1 MRKTVLA
8 LLTVLLVIPTLAFA
22 NGSGESAA
30 AATDGSWVPA
40 KNIEWV
46 VTSSPGG
53 GSDIFTRMITDI
65 IAKQKLVGQT
75 ILVNNQTD
83 GGGEVGRLRVSQ
95 EKGDGLLL
103 LTFNSGDLT
112 PMVKNTQNRIKNF
125 RPIAVMAVD
134 RHLLLKGKKTKYTT
148 FSDAIDAAKNGK
160 KIIIGGSKGDDLN
173 IYNLLR
179 AELGLTEDQLTY
191 IMHDATSD
199 AITALLGGHID
210 YCVSKPASSDQYIK
224 SGDATPVVA
233 FALKRFG
240 GSLAEVPLLSEIG
253 PYKNIES
260 PIWRGVVTS
269 GKTPDHIVKYWSD
282 VLYKASLTEE
292 WQKNYIEKNLLTA
305 DFMPYDVATQYMQD
319 YENNVLN

>member
-1 MRKTVLA
+1 MKKTA
-8 LLTVLLVIPTLAFA
+8 LVLLSVLLLASAMAFA
-22 NGSGESAA
+22 NGSGEAKTPA
-30 AATDGSWVPA
+30 DGSWTPA
-40 KNIEWV
+40 KNVEWV

-65 IAKQKLVGQT
+65 IAKHKLVGQT

-134 RHLLLKGKKTKYTT
+134 RHLLLEGKKTKYAT
-148 FSDAIDAAKNGK
+148 FSDAINAAKKGT

-173 IYNLLR
+173 IYNLLKD
-179 AELGLTEDQLTY
+179 ELGLTEDQFTY

-210 YCVSKPASSDQYIK
+210 YCISKPASSDQYIK

-240 GSLAEVPLLSEIG
+240 GNLADVPLLSEIG
-253 PYKNIES
+253 PYHNIES

-269 GKTPDHIVKYWSD
+269 GKTPDPVVKYWSD
-282 VLYKASLTEE
+282 ILYQVSQTDE
-292 WQKNYIEKNLLTA
+292 WQMNYIEKNLLTA

>member
-1 MRKTVLA
+1 MKKTA
-8 LLTVLLVIPTLAFA
+8 LVLLSVLLLASAMAFA
-22 NGSGESAA
+22 NGSGEAKTPA
-30 AATDGSWVPA
+30 DGSWTPA
-40 KNIEWV
+40 KNVEWV

-65 IAKQKLVGQT
+65 IAKHKLVGQT

-83 GGGEVGRLRVSQ
+83 GGGEVGRQRVSQ

-134 RHLLLKGKKTKYTT
+134 RHLLLEGKKTKYAT
-148 FSDAIDAAKNGK
+148 FSDAINAAKKGT

-173 IYNLLR
+173 IYNLLKD
-179 AELGLTEDQLTY
+179 ELGLTEDQFTY
-191 IMHDATSD
+191 IIHDATSD

-210 YCVSKPASSDQYIK
+210 YCISKPASSDQYIK

-240 GSLAEVPLLSEIG
+240 GNLADVPLLSEIG
-253 PYKNIES
+253 PYHNIES

-269 GKTPDHIVKYWSD
+269 GKTPDPVVKYWSD
-282 VLYKASLTEE
+282 ILYQVSQTDE
-292 WQKNYIEKNLLTA
+292 WQMNYIEKNLLTA